1 MPMLSVSTVFLS
13 GLWAGLS
20 LSSGPDSS
28 VVLLESTV
36 VTASRT
42 EQRVENTTVSV
53 DVLPLRVLEEK
64 ANARVEQVIQM
75 APGVTLQD
83 GQANIRSGSG
93 WSLGAG
99 SRVLVLVDGLPALSP
114 DAGGVLWNAMP
125 MEAVQQIEVVKGA
138 SSSLYGSSALNGV
151 IHLRTWE
158 PSQNLRVRVSTMAEC
173 YDKPKMRSLGWWDQP
188 RGRGALRFAVSDS
201 RGESNQH
208 GWVVHGQVFGD
219 QGYQYL
225 VGDQSSRLHLK
236 YRYKPSSRLEVG
248 LQGQWWNSDRSSSL
262 IWEDYRLGYT
272 PLDSSATVTQSQL
285 GALTGHVKYR
295 VGRSLHTL
303 QIRQMAYANQSGLD
317 SNDYSNE
324 GASLHAEYL
333 LQHFASNGWTY
344 TAGALWLRS
353 DMNAVLFSGAHT
365 AINQAVFAQADWK
378 KSQWDVNLGLRW
390 ESFQVDGLQASKPV
404 FRAGSHYAI
413 TPVSHLRASLAQG
426 FRFPSIA
433 ERFSASAAG
442 ALQVFPNP
450 SLQPESGWTGEI
462 GYKQLLRK
470 GNFQGYVDAA
480 FFWTQFENMLEFTF
494 GKWGNLPGTTLANY
508 GFTSLNVGSTRITGL
523 ELSAAARAKWGPW
536 IVEGMAGYTYAQP
549 ISMDPTY
556 AYATDMDGAALSYAS
571 TSLDPS
577 KGILKYRYVHTAK
590 SDINLRYGRWSLGSS
605 LRYNSFMSNIDAIFT
620 DPLIAI
626 FVPGVADS
634 RYQLNQG
641 DLFLDIRL
649 LARLTDQWTMQCAVT
664 NAANRMASP
673 RPALLSE
680 PRTFSLQLTYALN

>member
-1 MPMLSVSTVFLS
+1 MLSGSIIFLS
-13 GLWAGLS
+13 GLWAAVGLDT
-20 LSSGPDSS
+20 GPDSS

-53 DVLPLRVLEEK
+53 DVLPLRILEEK

-75 APGVTLQD
+75 VPGVTLQD

-158 PSQNLRVRVSTMAEC
+158 PSQKLRVRVSTMAEI
-173 YDKPKMRSLGWWDQP
+173 YDKPKMRSLGWWDEP
-188 RGRGALRFAVSDS
+188 RGRGAMRFALSDS
-201 RGESNQH
+201 RGKAKEH
-208 GWVVHGQVFGD
+208 GWLVHGQVFED

-225 VGDQSSRLHLK
+225 VGDRSSRLHLK
-236 YRYKPSSRLEVG
+236 YRYKPSSRLEIG
-248 LQGQWWNSDRSSSL
+248 LNGQVWNSNRSSAL
-262 IWEDYRLGYT
+262 IWEDFRVGYT
-272 PLDSSATVTQSQL
+272 PLDSSATLTQSQL

-295 VGRSLHTL
+295 KGRSLHTL

-324 GASLHAEYL
+324 GTSLHAEYL

-344 TAGALWLRS
+344 TAGALWLSS

-378 KSQWDVNLGLRW
+378 KAQWDVNLGLRW

-404 FRAGSHYAI
+404 FRAGGHYALNSA
-413 TPVSHLRASLAQG
+413 SHLRASVAQG

-442 ALQVFPNP
+442 ALQVFPNAN
-450 SLQPESGWTGEI
+450 LNPESGWTGEV
-462 GYKQLLRK
+462 GFKQLLRK
-470 GNFQGYVDAA
+470 GRLQGYIDAA
-480 FFWTQFENMLEFTF
+480 LFWTEFENMLEFSF

-508 GFTSLNVGSTRITGL
+508 GFTSLNVGPTRITGL
-523 ELSAAARAKWGPW
+523 ELSAASRAQWGRC
-536 IVEGMAGYTYAQP
+536 ILEAMAGYTYSHPVAL
-549 ISMDPTY
+549 DPTY
-556 AYATDMDGAALSYAS
+556 AYATDEDGDPISYQS
-571 TSLDPS
+571 TSIDPS
-577 KGILKYRYVHTAK
+577 KGLLKYRYVHTAK
-590 SDINLRYGRWSLGSS
+590 SDINLRYGRWSLGGS

-641 DLFLDIRL
+641 DLFMDIRL
-649 LARLTDQWTMQCAVT
+649 LTRISEQWTLQCGVS
-664 NAANRMASP
+664 NLFNRLASP

-680 PRTFSLQLTYALN
+680 PRTFSLQVSYALN